1 MGTAAWKIGSSP
13 DSIGR
18 PGEQDAI
25 HRNCRFTENEQMTRY
40 LMKLLLA
47 LTATLFVARTF
58 AADANEAAIRKAAA
72 NLNKHGVPFS
82 DAALALEDPHALI
95 ITDPDAIDESRF
107 ICLGAD
113 PSGRILIT
121 VFAPRGRAI
130 RIMSSQK
137 ASRSERRPY
146 EKVR

>member
-1 MGTAAWKIGSSP
+1 MGSSQGGCE
-13 DSIGR
+13 SQEAR
-18 PGEQDAI
+18 
-25 HRNCRFTENEQMTRY
+25 CR
-40 LMKLLLA
+40 
-47 LTATLFVARTF
+47 
-58 AADANEAAIRKAAA
+58 
-72 NLNKHGVPFS
+72 VPRRG
-82 DAALALEDPHALI
+82 AGLEDPHALTI
-95 ITDPDAIDESRF
+95 ADPDAIDESRF

-130 RIMSSQK
+130 RIISSRK

>member
-1 MGTAAWKIGSSP
+1 MGSSQGGCE
-13 DSIGR
+13 SQ
-18 PGEQDAI
+18 EAW
-25 HRNCRFTENEQMTRY
+25 CRVLRRG
-40 LMKLLLA
+40 A
-47 LTATLFVARTF
+47 LRLKIRTPLTI
-58 AADANEAAIRKAAA
+58 A
-72 NLNKHGVPFS
+72 
-82 DAALALEDPHALI
+82 
-95 ITDPDAIDESRF
+95 DPDAIDESRF

-130 RIMSSQK
+130 RIISSRK

>member
-1 MGTAAWKIGSSP
+1 MEYQWDQA
-13 DSIGR
+13 
-18 PGEQDAI
+18 
-25 HRNCRFTENEQMTRY
+25 
-40 LMKLLLA
+40 
-47 LTATLFVARTF
+47 
-58 AADANEAAIRKAAA
+58 KAAA
-72 NLNKHGVPFS
+72 NLKKHGVAFS
-82 DAALALEDPHALI
+82 DASLALEDPHAL
-95 ITDPDAIDESRF
+95 TMADPDSIDESRF

-130 RIMSSQK
+130 Q